1 MLNQKKDQNLIL
13 EFFLVSVSAILF
25 WYLTGLFDGSGFGTD
40 MGRYF
45 YNYENLGDKGDF
57 RTFSDLFSG
66 ALKDPI
72 NYLIQYGFKLIGFSF
87 HAFLLFVIF
96 SFYKGATYR
105 LNILFGKRIIIL
117 QIFTVL
123 FYTFYLRISVYT
135 AFRNS
140 IALAVVLFFCIQT
153 IDEKIGS
160 KKFCIELFFTIFSTL
175 LHLSSGLLFPFLFLK
190 KVFKRYIKLYNLFF
204 FSIFILYSSGLI
216 YKFGYLFSNP
226 LLSDFKIIFRA
237 LTLTERDGNFYD
249 VGPTLLK
256 ALSIILPILIIEIT
270 KKYYTNDQKIKLE
283 PLTLFYKYI
292 SIVTM
297 LLSNLPYND
306 RILMFGWLFIPIML
320 SLPFY
325 VTINSI
331 FFPLKLKLKN

>member
-1 MLNQKKDQNLIL
+1 MLNQKKYQNLIL
-13 EFFLVSVSAILF
+13 EFFLVSTSSILF

-40 MGRYF
+40 MNRYF
-45 YNYENLGDKGDF
+45 YNYQNLGFKGDF
-57 RTFSDLFSG
+57 RIFSDIFAG

-72 NYLIQYGFKLIGFSF
+72 NYVVQYGFKLIGFSF
-87 HAFLLFVIF
+87 HAFILFVTF
-96 SFYKGATYR
+96 SFYKGTTYR

-123 FYTFYLRISVYT
+123 LCSLYLRISVYT

-140 IALAVVLFFCIQT
+140 VALAVVLFFCIQT
-153 IDEKIGS
+153 IDEKIVS
-160 KKFCIELFFTIFSTL
+160 KKFCIELFFTIFATF
-175 LHLSSGLLFPFLFLK
+175 LHLASGLLLPFLFLK
-190 KVFKRYIKLYNLFF
+190 KIFKKYIKLFNFIF

-216 YKFGYLFSNP
+216 YKFGSMYSNP
-226 LLSDFKIIFRA
+226 LFSEFKLIFRA
-237 LTLTERDGNFYD
+237 LTLSSKDGNFYE

-256 ALSIILPILIIEIT
+256 SLSIILPIFIIEIT
-270 KKYYTNDQKIKLE
+270 KKYYTNYQKINLE

-297 LLSNLPYND
+297 LMSNFPYND
-306 RILMFGWLFIPIML
+306 RILMYGWLFIPVML

-325 VTINSI
+325 VTIKYI
-331 FFPLKLKLKN
+331 FFPWTLKFKN